1 MIHRMLRVWSGLT
14 ETKSIV
20 DNLISAAQKAVDILA
35 TQKAVDILATAAKPA
50 PGRYVG
56 DPEA

>member
-1 MIHRMLRVWSGLT
+1 MIHRMLRAWSGLT

-35 TQKAVDILATAAKPA
+35 TAAKPA